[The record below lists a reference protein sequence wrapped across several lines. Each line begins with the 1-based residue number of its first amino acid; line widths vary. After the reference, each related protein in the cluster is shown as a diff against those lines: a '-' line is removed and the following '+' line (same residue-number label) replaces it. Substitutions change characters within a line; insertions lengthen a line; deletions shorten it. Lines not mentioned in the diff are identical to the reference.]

1 MTQEEKARAYD
12 EAIERARKL
21 YERGTITE
29 SLGHVFPELKESD
42 DERVRKEII
51 SYLKRRVE
59 MSSSIPAA
67 IGYWIAWL
75 EKQGEQKPE
84 WTTVDEQNLNVVLS
98 HIPNECLRRWLKEA
112 IHVRYNKPTE
122 WSEEDE
128 DYFDAII
135 VKLEVTQDDAGLT
148 DNQMNFLKSLRPQNK
163 WKPSDEQME
172 ALKGVQE
179 GVFRLGILESL
190 YQDLKKL
197 KE

>member
-1 MTQEEKARAYD
+1 MDYKEKVIALLNSQELSNEQKEK
-12 EAIERARKL
+12 L
-21 YERGTITE
+21 E
-29 SLGHVFPELKESD
+29 SIFPELKESE
-42 DERVRKEII
+42 DERIRKEII
-51 SYLKRRVE
+51 EYIK
-59 MSSSIPAA
+59 
-67 IGYWIAWL
+67 IGTYHKDWVAWL